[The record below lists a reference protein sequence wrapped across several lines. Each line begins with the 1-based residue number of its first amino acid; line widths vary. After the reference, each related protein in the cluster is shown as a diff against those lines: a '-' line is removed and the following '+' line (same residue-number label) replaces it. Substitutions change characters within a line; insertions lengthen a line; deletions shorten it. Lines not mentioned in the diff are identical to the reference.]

1 MKKGVLFLSVI
12 FIMMIVCSGCVPTM
26 KPILE
31 GTYNSYNEEN
41 NETFSKATFT
51 IKEISKE
58 EYEEAKGVNIF
69 IDGSTHQ
76 KEEKRYLSIE
86 LYLYSVETEQYEL
99 ATLTNLEYALGT
111 GHGYDGTIYLKI
123 NDKVY
128 KDENMSF
135 MFYYSED
142 DRAHFTIFLGE
153 FGTVTEVTFRA
164 DFRLE

>member
-1 MKKGVLFLSVI
+1 MKKGVLCLSVI
-12 FIMMIVCSGCVPTM
+12 FIMMIICSGCVPTM

-58 EYEEAKGVNIF
+58 EYEAAKGVNVF

-99 ATLTNLEYALGT
+99 ATLTNLEYTLGT
-111 GHGYDGTIYLKI
+111 GHCYTSEAYLKV
-123 NDKVY
+123 NDKIY
-128 KDENMSF
+128 EDDYTSF
-135 MFYYSED
+135 AFYYLED
-142 DRAHFTIFLGE
+142 NRVGLTMTLKE
-153 FGTVTEVTFRA
+153 QGTTEVTFRA